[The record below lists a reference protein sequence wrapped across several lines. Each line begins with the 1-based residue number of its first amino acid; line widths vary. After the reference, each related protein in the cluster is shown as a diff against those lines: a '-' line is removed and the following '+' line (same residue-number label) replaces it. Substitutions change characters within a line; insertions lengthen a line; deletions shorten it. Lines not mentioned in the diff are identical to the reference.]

1 MSPTAHP
8 GMQACSCGLERARN
22 VPDYAGRHLEW
33 WRTHIDCDR
42 CESRMLMP
50 SRLYPQIA
58 FGLSLAAFGLLFAAC
73 SSGAVLPPSSERLA
87 LGTWG
92 GDNAG
97 VIVSDS
103 GTHVHVGCTLGDM
116 PGLVPLDPD
125 GRFVINGS
133 YVLRAYPIMVGPTLP
148 AQFSG
153 QVRGRTLT
161 IAIAVN
167 DTVAKQVVALGPITV
182 TYGRTPSMGA
192 CPICRAAPRWP

>member
-1 MSPTAHP
+1 
-8 GMQACSCGLERARN
+8 
-22 VPDYAGRHLEW
+22 
-33 WRTHIDCDR
+33 
-42 CESRMLMP
+42 MLIP
-50 SRLYPQIA
+50 SRLHPQVA
-58 FGLSLAAFGLLFAAC
+58 VDLRLAVFGLLLAAC
-73 SSGAVLPPSSERLA
+73 SSGAVLPPSSGRLA

-153 QVRGRTLT
+153 KVLGRTLI

-167 DTVAKQVVALGPITV
+167 DRRQTGSRPGASHRHLRPYSEHGCVPDLPGSPPLALKSGARLRIADASVKCNKVVQG
-182 TYGRTPSMGA
+182 S
-192 CPICRAAPRWP
+192 